1 MTRAI
6 KTVHPMKTK
15 KESGFT
21 HLTQRRPVLCWAG
34 IFIGA
39 PLLTLLALFAASSI
53 VMLPVTLFCGWL

>member
-1 MTRAI
+1 MTRTIGTA
-6 KTVHPMKTK
+6 HPMKTK

-21 HLTQRRPVLCWAG
+21 RLTQRHPVLCWVG

-53 VMLPVTLFCGWL
+53 VMLPVALLCGWL

>member
-1 MTRAI
+1 
-6 KTVHPMKTK
+6 MKTK

-21 HLTQRRPVLCWAG
+21 RLTQRHPVLCWVG

-53 VMLPVTLFCGWL
+53 VMLPVALLCGWL